1 MEFALPFY
9 LVIKRQIVWS
19 LESHNYLVLEKI
31 SRDRQEV
38 ASTYGIKPRLS
49 FTTSVN
55 FFSHINWW
63 EEVMMSSSR
72 KHDQQK
78 WGRQQKS
85 IRQTDNLKKKCLK
98 KQHSPHFIV
107 HSTKSNFVFRF
118 KNKIKSVPLINNTK
132 LIFQLKLI
140 GWKFEA
146 LEFIL

>member
-63 EEVMMSSSR
+63 EEGLEEEVRMSPPR

-78 WGRQQKS
+78 WGRQQKP
-85 IRQTDNLKKKCLK
+85 IRQTDNLKKKKYALRNNIRLIL
-98 KQHSPHFIV
+98 SFIRQNLTL
-107 HSTKSNFVFRF
+107 SSDSKTASKTKSKVFLWS
-118 KNKIKSVPLINNTK
+118 I
-132 LIFQLKLI
+132 
-140 GWKFEA
+140 
-146 LEFIL
+146 ILN

>member
-63 EEVMMSSSR
+63 EEVLEEEVMMSSSR

-78 WGRQQKS
+78 WERQQKP
-85 IRQTDNLKKKCLK
+85 IRQTDNLKKKICLK

-118 KNKIKSVPLINNTK
+118 KNSLKNKIKSVPLINNTK
-132 LIFQLKLI
+132 LIF
-140 GWKFEA
+140 
-146 LEFIL
+146 

>member
-63 EEVMMSSSR
+63 EEVLEEEVMMSSSR

-78 WGRQQKS
+78 WERQQKP
-85 IRQTDNLKKKCLK
+85 IRQTDNLKKKNALRNNTRLIL
-98 KQHSPHFIV
+98 SFIRQNLTL
-107 HSTKSNFVFRF
+107 SSDSKTAS

-132 LIFQLKLI
+132 LIF
-140 GWKFEA
+140 
-146 LEFIL
+146 

>member
-55 FFSHINWW
+55 FFSHINWGKEVVE

-85 IRQTDNLKKKCLK
+85 IRQTDNLKKNALRNNTRLIL
-98 KQHSPHFIV
+98 SFIRQNLTL
-107 HSTKSNFVFRF
+107 SSDSETASKTKSKVFLWW
-118 KNKIKSVPLINNTK
+118 I
-132 LIFQLKLI
+132 
-140 GWKFEA
+140 
-146 LEFIL
+146 ILN